1 MACALTQGYTLDCRD
16 SLGGIVEVYFTE
28 AANVTTSTEA
38 SGVITALTKATG
50 KRFWKYALV
59 KDTSMFNQTIT
70 ASVANGTVFYTQE
83 LQIILNKLQT
93 NTRNEILLLAQNSLV
108 AVVKDSNGIYWYL
121 GKTRGIDLTAGS
133 AATGTAQGDRSG
145 FTLTFS
151 GAEPAMAPSVNQSVY
166 SALETPGS

>member
-1 MACALTQGYTLDCRD
+1 MSCALTQGYTLDCRD

-28 AANVTTSTEA
+28 AANVTATTEA
-38 SGVITALTKATG
+38 SGVITTLTKATG

-108 AVVKDSNGIYWYL
+108 AVVKDSNGNYWYL

-151 GAEPAMAPSVNQSVY
+151 GCEPAMAPSVAQAVY
-166 SALETPGS
+166 SALETAGS

>member
-28 AANVTTSTEA
+28 AANVTATTEA
-38 SGVITALTKATG
+38 SGVITALTKAAG

-151 GAEPAMAPSVNQSVY
+151 GAEPAMAPSVTSVVAL
-166 SALETPGS
+166 ALETPGS

>member
-28 AANVTTSTEA
+28 ASNVTASTEA
-38 SGVITALTKATG
+38 SGVITALTKAAG

-151 GAEPAMAPSVNQSVY
+151 GAEPAMAPSVAQAVY
-166 SALETPGS
+166 SALETAGS

>member
-28 AANVTTSTEA
+28 ASNVTASTEA
-38 SGVITALTKATG
+38 SGVITALTKAAG